1 MDTTEQSKSPLVS
14 VLVPVCNV
22 EAYIARCARSVLGQ
36 TYSNLEFI
44 FVDDGCTDSSI
55 DILKAIIDESSRHQN
70 KCTIIHHDQNKG
82 LAAARNTAMDNCH
95 GDFVFHVDSD
105 DWVEP
110 DAIKLLVNKQQ
121 ETGADIVYTRG
132 YYKHDK
138 DTMRVDCHGWSND
151 KDSTLAN
158 ILQDKATI
166 CVWSKLIKRNLYTD
180 NTIECDEQGSF
191 YEDYQLLTRLV
202 YYSRKMA
209 CLDAFI
215 YHYDRS
221 NPISICS
228 NIAKSI
234 DIQKQGLRSILAVRD
249 FFQDKGQRYLELV
262 NRFYLCYANNM
273 LNTNFYQRNKNGFD
287 EFLQLIKKT
296 DRKDWHV
303 IGWDKPFKKMKE
315 SHYHLRTLFLF
326 IRRVQRKVK
335 QAYRSPLFASS
346 YKSRIRAGILCHW
359 LLC

>member
-14 VLVPVCNV
+14 VLVPVYNV
-22 EAYIARCARSVLGQ
+22 EAYIARCVRSVLDQ

-55 DILKAIIDESSRHQN
+55 DILKAVIDESSRYQN
-70 KCTIIHHDQNKG
+70 KCTIIHHGQNKG
-82 LAAARNTAMDNCH
+82 LAAARNTAMANCH
-95 GDFVFHVDSD
+95 GEFVFHVDSD

-110 DAIKLLVNKQQ
+110 DAVELLVKNQQ
-121 ETGADIVYTRG
+121 ETGADLVYTRG

-138 DTMRVDCHGWSND
+138 EALKIDCHGWSND
-151 KDSTLAN
+151 KDYTLTN

-180 NTIECDEQGSF
+180 NAIECDERGSF
-191 YEDYQLLTRLV
+191 YEDYQVLTRLV
-202 YYSRKMA
+202 YYSQEMA

-221 NPISICS
+221 NPSSFCA
-228 NIAKSI
+228 NITNNF
-234 DIQKQGLRSILAVRD
+234 DIQKQGLRSILVVRD
-249 FFQDKGQRYLELV
+249 FFQDKEQRYSDMV

-273 LNTNFYQRNKNGFD
+273 LNANFYNKNKEGYD

-296 DRKDWHV
+296 DRTDWHI
-303 IGWDKPFKKMKE
+303 IGWDKPLKKMKD
-315 SHYHLRTLFLF
+315 SHYHTRMLLLF
-326 IRRVQRKVK
+326 IRRVQRKLTSELCGVI
-335 QAYRSPLFASS
+335 RSMRLNRN
-346 YKSRIRAGILCHW
+346 YCLTR
-359 LLC
+359 LLGELI

>member
-1 MDTTEQSKSPLVS
+1 MDTTKQSKPPFVS
-14 VLVPVCNV
+14 VLVPVYNV

-55 DILKAIIDESSRHQN
+55 DILKAIIDESSHHQE
-70 KCTIIHHDQNKG
+70 KCTIIHHGQNKG
-82 LAAARNTAMDNCH
+82 LAAARNTAMANCH

-110 DAIKLLVNKQQ
+110 DAIELLVKKQQ

-138 DTMRVDCHGWSND
+138 KALKIDCHGWSND

-180 NTIECDEQGSF
+180 NTIECDERGSF
-191 YEDYQLLTRLV
+191 YEDYQVLPRLV
-202 YYSRKMA
+202 YYSQMMA

-221 NPISICS
+221 NPSSFCA

-234 DIQKQGLRSILAVRD
+234 DIQRQGLRSILVVRD
-249 FFQDKGQRYLELV
+249 FFQDKEQRYLELV
-262 NRFYLCYANNM
+262 RRFYLCYANNM
-273 LNTNFYQRNKNGFD
+273 LNTNFYRRNKKGFD
-287 EFLQLIKKT
+287 EFLQLIKDT
-296 DRKDWHV
+296 DRKDWQE
-303 IGWDKPFKKMKE
+303 IGWDEPWKKMRD
-315 SHYHLRTLFLF
+315 SHYYLRTLLLF
-326 IRRVQRKVK
+326 VQRV
-335 QAYRSPLFASS
+335 
-346 YKSRIRAGILCHW
+346 
-359 LLC
+359 

>member
-1 MDTTEQSKSPLVS
+1 MDTTGQNKCPLVS
-14 VLVPVCNV
+14 VLVPVYNV

-55 DILKAIIDESSRHQN
+55 DILKAIVDESSYHQDN
-70 KCTIIHHDQNKG
+70 CTIIHHGQNKG
-82 LAAARNTAMDNCH
+82 LAAARNTAIANCH

-110 DAIKLLVNKQQ
+110 DAIELLVKKQQ
-121 ETGADIVYTRG
+121 ETGADLVYTRG

-138 DTMRVDCHGWSND
+138 EALMVDCHGWSND
-151 KDSTLAN
+151 KDFTLAN

-180 NTIECDEQGSF
+180 NVIECDELGSF
-191 YEDYQLLTRLV
+191 YEDYQVLTRLV
-202 YYSRKMA
+202 YYSLKMA

-221 NPISICS
+221 NPSSFCV

-234 DIQKQGLRSILAVRD
+234 DIQKQGLRSILVVCD
-249 FFQDKGQRYLELV
+249 FFQDKEQRYLELV
-262 NRFYLCYANNM
+262 RRFYLCYANNM
-273 LNTNFYQRNKNGFD
+273 LNTNFYQRNKKGYD
-287 EFLQLIKKT
+287 VFLQLIKKT
-296 DRKDWHV
+296 DRIDWHV
-303 IGWDKPFKKMKE
+303 IGWDKSWKKMKD
-315 SHYHLRTLFLF
+315 SHYHLRTLLLT
-326 IRRVQRKVK
+326 ISRAKRRVT
-335 QAYRSPLFASS
+335 SS
-346 YKSRIRAGILCHW
+346 FR
-359 LLC
+359 